1 MTQQNRLPQGGRVD
15 RARTL
20 GFTFN
25 GRSYEGFQGDTLASA
40 LLANGV
46 GLVGRSFKYHR
57 PRGIVGS
64 GVEEPNALVQLG
76 TGAQTLPNYVA
87 TQVEL
92 YDGLEASSVN
102 CWPSVG
108 FDLRAV
114 NGVISRFLPPGFYY
128 KTFMWPRMLWPLY
141 ERVLRGAGG
150 LGVAPTG
157 PDTDRYDKMHA
168 HCDVLVVGAGPAG
181 IAAALEAGRAGAR
194 VIVVDEQQELGGS
207 LLASRQRIGDQ
218 PAAEWLAA
226 ALDELGGMPEVR
238 FMPRSTAF
246 GYYDH
251 NFIGV
256 LERLTDHLGPTE
268 GHTPRQRIWRVRAKQ
283 VVLATGAFERPLVF
297 RNNDRPGVMLASAVS
312 TYVDRY
318 GVAPGR
324 RVVVFTNNDS
334 AYKTAL
340 DLVDAGVEVRA
351 VVDVRSDAPSELPDM
366 VSDRGVEVL
375 PGHALVDVRGS
386 KRVKAVDVRR
396 VEGGSVVGG
405 SRRIDCDLVATSGGW
420 NPTLNL
426 HSQSGGQPVF
436 DDSMSCFV
444 PGPSVQ
450 AERSAGSCNGAF
462 SLAECLAQGFAAGA
476 EAAGT
481 AGFGDGV
488 ASSTVPYTDDHE
500 EAPAS
505 ANWIV
510 PGTKPAGRDRK
521 RFVDLQTDTTMADIA
536 VSAREGYELIE
547 HVKRY
552 TTLGMG
558 TDQGRTGAVNG
569 IGALAEIVGR
579 PISEI
584 GTTTFRQPY
593 TPVTFGA
600 MAGRD
605 LGGMF
610 FDPVRKTAMHEWHV
624 EAGAEFEDVG
634 QWKRP
639 WYYPRPGESMEDAV
653 NRECLAVRNA
663 VGVLDA
669 STLGK
674 IDVRG
679 PDAATFLNRVY
690 INAWSKLGIERCRY
704 GFMLNEEGMVLDDGV
719 TARLAEH
726 HYLMHTTSSGAATV
740 MAWLERW
747 LQTEWPDLK
756 VYLTSVTDHWATVSI
771 NGPHVRR
778 VMGKLCSDVDLS
790 SEAFPFMSVRH
801 GTVAGIPAR
810 IFRISFAGELCF
822 EVNVDANYGRQVWE
836 AVMEAGEEFG
846 ATPFGTEAMH
856 VLRAEKGYVIV
867 GQDTDGSMTPVD
879 IGVGGMVSRR
889 KDFLGKRSLSME
901 HLAGEDRKQLVGLLT
916 EDDQEV
922 LPEGGQIVDDTSA
935 LTPVPML
942 GHVTSSYYS
951 VNLGRSIALGVV
963 KGGRAREGDLV
974 YVPLADGRSITVR
987 IASPSFYDPKGERQ
1001 NVD

>member
-1 MTQQNRLPQGGRVD
+1 MTQPNRLPEGGRVN

-20 GFTFN
+20 DFTFN
-25 GRSYEGFQGDTLASA
+25 GRKYTGFQGDTLASA

-46 GLVGRSFKYHR
+46 RLVGRSFKYHR
-57 PRGIVGS
+57 PRGILGS

-87 TQVEL
+87 TQIEL
-92 YDGLEASSVN
+92 YDGLEAASVN

-108 FDLRAV
+108 FDLHAV
-114 NGVISRFLPPGFYY
+114 YGLISRFLPPGFYY
-128 KTFMWPRMLWPLY
+128 KTFMWPRSLWPFY
-141 ERVLRGAGG
+141 ERRLRWAAG
-150 LGVAPTG
+150 LGIAPTE

-181 IAAALEAGRAGAR
+181 IAAALEAGRTGAR

-207 LLASRQRIGDQ
+207 LLASRQRVGDA
-218 PAAEWLAA
+218 PAEEWLES
-226 ALDELGGMPEVR
+226 ALADLRGMDEVR
-238 FMPRSTAF
+238 LLPRSTAF

-251 NFIGV
+251 NFV
-256 LERLTDHLGPTE
+256 ALLERLTDHLGPTR
-268 GHTPRQRIWRVRAKQ
+268 GYAPRQRIWRVRARK
-283 VVLATGAFERPLVF
+283 VVLATGAIERPLVF

-312 TYVDRY
+312 TYVNRY
-318 GVAPGR
+318 GVAPGH

-334 AYKTAL
+334 AYHTAL
-340 DLVDAGVEVRA
+340 DLVDAEVDVRA
-351 VVDVRSDAPSELPDM
+351 VVDVRPETHSKLTSM
-366 VSDRGVEVL
+366 VGGRGVEVL
-375 PGHALVDVRGS
+375 PGHVLVDVRGS
-386 KRVKAVDVRR
+386 RGVKAVEVRR
-396 VEGGSVVGG
+396 IDGGSVCGG
-405 SRRIDCDLVATSGGW
+405 SRLLECDLVATSGGW

-426 HSQSGGQPVF
+426 HSQSGGQPRF
-436 DDSMSCFV
+436 DEYRSCFI

-450 AERSAGSCNGAF
+450 AERSAGSCNGGV
-462 SLAECLAQGFAAGA
+462 SLGECFAQGYAAGA
-476 EAAGT
+476 EAAAA
-481 AGFGDGV
+481 AGLGDGLPF
-488 ASSTVPYTDDHE
+488 SSAPDTDDHV
-500 EAPAS
+500 EAPTS
-505 ANWIV
+505 ACWVV
-510 PGTKPAGRDRK
+510 PGTKTAGRDRK
-521 RFVDLQTDTTMADIA
+521 RFVDFQTDTSVADIA

-569 IGALAEIVGR
+569 IGALAEILDKPV
-579 PISEI
+579 SEV

-600 MAGRD
+600 IAGRE
-605 LGGMF
+605 LGEL

-624 EAGAEFEDVG
+624 QAGAKFEDVG

-639 WYYPRPGESMEDAV
+639 WYYPRPGESMRDAV
-653 NRECLAVRNA
+653 NRECLAVRGA

-679 PDAATFLNRVY
+679 PDSGTFLNRVY
-690 INAWSKLGIERCRY
+690 INGWTKLGIGRCRY

-726 HYLMHTTSSGAATV
+726 HFLMHTTTSGAAAV

-756 VYLTSVTDHWATVSI
+756 VFLTSVTDQWATVSI
-771 NGPHVRR
+771 NGPRARR
-778 VMGKLCSDVDLS
+778 VMEMLCSDVDLS
-790 SEAFPFMSVRH
+790 SEAFPFMSVRS
-801 GTVAGIPAR
+801 GSVAGIPAR
-810 IFRISFAGELCF
+810 IFRISFAGELSF
-822 EVNVDANYGRQVWE
+822 EINVDANYGRQVWE
-836 AVMEAGEEFG
+836 AVMEAGEEFNI
-846 ATPFGTEAMH
+846 TPYGTEAMH

-867 GQDTDGSMTPVD
+867 GQDTDGSVTPVD
-879 IGVGGMVSRR
+879 IGVGRMVSRR
-889 KDFLGKRSLSME
+889 KDFLGKRSLAME
-901 HLAGEDRKQLVGLLT
+901 NLVRDDRKQLVGLLT

-922 LPEGGQIVDDTSA
+922 LPEGGQIVDDSSA
-935 LTPVPML
+935 PTPVPML

-951 VNLGRSIALGVV
+951 VNLGRSIALGIV

-974 YVPLADGRSITVR
+974 YVSLADGRSITAR
-987 IASPSFYDPKGERQ
+987 IASPSFYDPKGDRQ

>member
-1 MTQQNRLPQGGRVD
+1 MTQGNRLPQGGRVD
-15 RARTL
+15 RGRTL
-20 GFTFN
+20 NFTFN
-25 GRSYEGFQGDTLASA
+25 GRSYEGFQGDTMASA
-40 LLANGV
+40 LLANGIR
-46 GLVGRSFKYHR
+46 LVGRSFKYHR

-64 GVEEPNALVQLG
+64 GVEEPNALVQIG

-108 FDLRAV
+108 FDLRAI

-128 KTFMWPRMLWPLY
+128 KTFMWPRSLWPFY

-181 IAAALEAGRAGAR
+181 IAAALEAGRAGSR
-194 VIVVDEQQELGGS
+194 VIVVDEQQELGGT

-226 ALDELGGMPEVR
+226 AVAELTDMSEIR
-238 FMPRSTAF
+238 LMPRSTAF

-256 LERLTDHLGPTE
+256 LERLTDHLGPT
-268 GHTPRQRIWRVRAKQ
+268 GGTAPRQRVWRVRAKQ

-312 TYVDRY
+312 TYVNRY

-334 AYKTAL
+334 AYRAAL
-340 DLVDAGVEVRA
+340 DLIDAGVEVRA
-351 VVDVRSDAPSELPDM
+351 VVDVRPESSGELPNM
-366 VSDRGVEVL
+366 LVDRGVEVL

-386 KRVKAVDVRR
+386 KSVKAVDVRGLDGR
-396 VEGGSVVGG
+396 SVVGG

-426 HSQSGGQPVF
+426 HSQSGGQPMF
-436 DDSMSCFV
+436 DDSKSCFI
-444 PGPSVQ
+444 PGSSVQ
-450 AERSAGSCNGAF
+450 AERSAGACNGAF
-462 SLAECLAQGFAAGA
+462 NLAECLAQGYAAGA
-476 EAAGT
+476 EAAGA
-481 AGFGDGV
+481 AGLGDGL
-488 ASSTVPYTDDHE
+488 ASSTVPATDDHE
-500 EAPAS
+500 EAPPS
-505 ANWIV
+505 AGWV
-510 PGTKPAGRDRK
+510 LPGTKPAERDGK

-569 IGALAEIVGR
+569 IGALSEIVGR

-605 LGGMF
+605 LGGTF

-679 PDAATFLNRVY
+679 RDAATFLNLVY
-690 INAWSKLGIERCRY
+690 INAWSKLGVGRCRY

-719 TARLAEH
+719 TARLAAH

-747 LQTEWPDLK
+747 LQTEWPDLE

-771 NGPHVRR
+771 NGPHARR
-778 VMGKLCSDVDLS
+778 VVEKLCKDVDLS
-790 SEAFPFMSVRH
+790 SDGFPFMSVRH
-801 GTVAGIPAR
+801 GKVAGVPAR

-836 AVMEAGEEFG
+836 TVMEAGEEFG
-846 ATPFGTEAMH
+846 ITPFGTEAMH

-901 HLAGEDRKQLVGLLT
+901 HLASEDRKQLVGLLT

-922 LPEGGQIVDDTSA
+922 LPEGGQIVDDASA
-935 LTPVPML
+935 PMPVPML

-951 VNLGRSIALGVV
+951 ANLGRSIALGVV
-963 KGGRAREGDLV
+963 KGGRSREGDVV
-974 YVPLADGRSITVR
+974 YVPLADGRSITAR
-987 IASPSFYDPKGERQ
+987 ITSPSFYDPKGERQ
-1001 NVD
+1001 NVE

>member
-1 MTQQNRLPQGGRVD
+1 M
-15 RARTL
+15 
-20 GFTFN
+20 
-25 GRSYEGFQGDTLASA
+25 
-40 LLANGV
+40 
-46 GLVGRSFKYHR
+46 
-57 PRGIVGS
+57 
-64 GVEEPNALVQLG
+64 
-76 TGAQTLPNYVA
+76 
-87 TQVEL
+87 
-92 YDGLEASSVN
+92 
-102 CWPSVG
+102 
-108 FDLRAV
+108 
-114 NGVISRFLPPGFYY
+114 
-128 KTFMWPRMLWPLY
+128 
-141 ERVLRGAGG
+141 
-150 LGVAPTG
+150 
-157 PDTDRYDKMHA
+157 
-168 HCDVLVVGAGPAG
+168 
-181 IAAALEAGRAGAR
+181 
-194 VIVVDEQQELGGS
+194 
-207 LLASRQRIGDQ
+207 
-218 PAAEWLAA
+218 
-226 ALDELGGMPEVR
+226 
-238 FMPRSTAF
+238 
-246 GYYDH
+246 
-251 NFIGV
+251 
-256 LERLTDHLGPTE
+256 
-268 GHTPRQRIWRVRAKQ
+268 
-283 VVLATGAFERPLVF
+283 
-297 RNNDRPGVMLASAVS
+297 
-312 TYVDRY
+312 
-318 GVAPGR
+318 
-324 RVVVFTNNDS
+324 
-334 AYKTAL
+334 
-340 DLVDAGVEVRA
+340 
-351 VVDVRSDAPSELPDM
+351 VDVRPDASGELPSM
-366 VSDRGVEVL
+366 VEDRGTEVL
-375 PGHALVDVRGS
+375 PGHALVDVRGG
-386 KRVKAVDVRR
+386 KGVKAVEVRR
-396 VEGGSVVGG
+396 VDGGSVVGG
-405 SRRIDCDLVATSGGW
+405 SRRIECDLVATSGGW

-426 HSQSGGQPVF
+426 HSQSGGQPRF
-436 DDSMSCFV
+436 DDSRSCFV

-462 SLAECLAQGFAAGA
+462 SLAECLAQGYAAGA
-476 EAAGT
+476 EAAGA
-481 AGFGDGV
+481 AGLGDGL
-488 ASSTVPYTDDHE
+488 ASSTVPDIDDHE

-505 ANWIV
+505 AGWIV

-690 INAWSKLGIERCRY
+690 INAWSKLGIGRCRY

-771 NGPHVRR
+771 NGPHARR

-801 GTVAGIPAR
+801 GTVAGVPAR

-822 EVNVDANYGRQVWE
+822 EVNVDANYGLQVWE

-846 ATPFGTEAMH
+846 ITPFGTEAMH

-879 IGVGGMVSRR
+879 IGVGAMVSRR

-901 HLAGEDRKQLVGLLT
+901 HLAGKDRKQLVGLLT

-935 LTPVPML
+935 PTPVPML

-951 VNLGRSIALGVV
+951 ANLGRSIALGVV
-963 KGGRAREGDLV
+963 KGGRAREGDHV
-974 YVPLADGRSITVR
+974 YVPLADGRSITAR
-987 IASPSFYDPKGERQ
+987 IASPAFYDPKGERQ

>member
-1 MTQQNRLPQGGRVD
+1 MTQPNRLSRGGRVD
-15 RARTL
+15 RGRTL
-20 GFTFN
+20 EFTFN
-25 GRSYEGFQGDTLASA
+25 GRSYEGLQGDTLASA

-46 GLVGRSFKYHR
+46 RLVGRSFKYHR

-76 TGAQTLPNYVA
+76 TGVQTLPNYVA

-92 YDGLEASSVN
+92 YEGLEAESVN

-128 KTFMWPRMLWPLY
+128 KTFMWPRSLWPFY

-150 LGVAPTG
+150 LGVAPPG
-157 PDTDRYDKMHA
+157 PDADRYDKMHA

-194 VIVVDEQQELGGS
+194 VILVDEQQELGGS
-207 LLASRQRIGDQ
+207 LLASRQRIGND
-218 PAAEWLAA
+218 PAAEWLDS
-226 ALDELGGMPEVR
+226 ALSELRDMREVR
-238 FMPRSTAF
+238 LMPRSTAF

-251 NFIGV
+251 NFV
-256 LERLTDHLGPTE
+256 TLLERVTDHLGPT
-268 GHTPRQRIWRVRAKQ
+268 GGCAPRQRIWRVRARQ
-283 VVLATGAFERPLVF
+283 VVLATGAIERPLVF

-312 TYVDRY
+312 TYVNRY
-318 GVAPGR
+318 GVGPGR
-324 RVVVFTNNDS
+324 QVVVFTNNDS
-334 AYKTAL
+334 AYSAAL
-340 DLVDAGVEVRA
+340 DLVDAGIDVRA
-351 VVDVRSDAPSELPDM
+351 VVDARPNTSGQLPNM
-366 VSDRGVEVL
+366 VVDRGVDVL
-375 PGHALVDVRGS
+375 PGHVLIDVRGGKS
-386 KRVKAVDVRR
+386 VKAVDVRR
-396 VEGGSVVGG
+396 VDGGSVVGG
-405 SRRIDCDLVATSGGW
+405 PRRIECDLVATSGGW

-426 HSQSGGQPVF
+426 HSQSGGQPRF
-436 DDSMSCFV
+436 DDRRSCFI

-462 SLAECLAQGFAAGA
+462 SLRECLSEGYAAGA
-476 EAAGT
+476 TAAGA
-481 AGFGDGV
+481 AGFYGRP
-488 ASSTVPYTDDHE
+488 SSSVPETDDHE
-500 EAPAS
+500 QVATS
-505 ANWIV
+505 TNWIV
-510 PGTKPAGRDRK
+510 PGTKPAERDRK

-569 IGALAEIVGR
+569 IGALAEMLGR

-584 GTTTFRQPY
+584 GTTTYRQPY

-605 LGGMF
+605 LGGL

-624 EAGAEFEDVG
+624 QAGAEFEDVG

-679 PDAATFLNRVY
+679 SDAATFLNRVY
-690 INAWSKLGIERCRY
+690 INAWTKLGIGRCRY

-719 TARLAEH
+719 TARLAENRF
-726 HYLMHTTSSGAATV
+726 LMHTTSSGAAAV

-771 NGPHVRR
+771 NGLHARR
-778 VMGKLCSDVDLS
+778 VMEKLCGDVDLS
-790 SEAFPFMSVRH
+790 NEAFPFMSVRN
-801 GTVAGIPAR
+801 GTVAGVPAR
-810 IFRISFAGELCF
+810 IFRISFAGEMCF
-822 EVNVDANYGRQVWE
+822 EVNVDTNYGLRVWE
-836 AVMEAGEEFG
+836 SVMEAGEEFG
-846 ATPFGTEAMH
+846 ITPFGTETMH

-889 KDFLGKRSLSME
+889 KDFLGKRSLAME
-901 HLAGEDRKQLVGLLT
+901 HLAQEDRKQLVGLLT

-935 LTPVPML
+935 PAPVPML

-951 VNLGRSIALGVV
+951 ANLGRSIALGVV

-974 YVPLADGRSITVR
+974 YVPLAGGRSIAAR
-987 IASPSFYDPKGERQ
+987 IASTSFYDPKGDRQ